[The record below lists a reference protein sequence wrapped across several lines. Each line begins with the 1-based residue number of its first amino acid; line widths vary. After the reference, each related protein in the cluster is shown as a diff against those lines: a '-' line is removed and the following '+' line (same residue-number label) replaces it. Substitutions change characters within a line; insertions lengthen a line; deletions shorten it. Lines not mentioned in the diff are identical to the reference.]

1 MALIL
6 KAKTRRA
13 ESESNM
19 AEENKFVSFV
29 CVSCK
34 QEIEAAKEMVGQ
46 TVECPSCGTRLVVMP
61 PEQGPTQAQMDAMK
75 SRTIRIELSDL

>member
-1 MALIL
+1 
-6 KAKTRRA
+6 
-13 ESESNM
+13 M
-19 AEENKFVSFV
+19 AEENNFVSFI

-46 TVECPSCGTRLVVMP
+46 TVECPACGARLVVMP
-61 PEQGPTQAQMDAMK
+61 PEQGSTPAQQDAMI